1 MRVCGNPVI
10 NYRVMHT
17 DDYARSVALWRECDG
32 LGLRD
37 SDSPAGIARYLARN
51 PGLSFVA
58 EREDRIVGTIM
69 AGHDGRRGY
78 ILHLAVAAGERRGGV
93 ASRLVERCL
102 AALAGEGIDKTH
114 VHVIGDNRVGREFW
128 LARGFHHRGEIELYS
143 FVNGDN
149 PDV

>member
-1 MRVCGNPVI
+1 MQ
-10 NYRVMHT
+10 YRAMHP
-17 DDYARSVALWRECDG
+17 DDFARLARLWRDCDG

-37 SDSPAGIARYLARN
+37 SDSPAGIAKYLARN

-58 EREDRIVGTIM
+58 ERNDRILGTVM

-78 ILHLAVAAGERRGGV
+78 ILHLAVAVGERRRGV

-102 AALAGEGIDKTH
+102 AALSGEGIDKTH
-114 VHVIGDNRVGREFW
+114 VHVIGDNRTGREFW
-128 LARGFHHRGEIELYS
+128 LARGFHHRGEIEMYS

-149 PDV
+149 PNV

>member
-1 MRVCGNPVI
+1 MSEAME
-10 NYRVMHT
+10 YRVMEPGDH
-17 DDYARSVALWRECDG
+17 AHLIALWRECDG

-37 SDSPAGIARYLARN
+37 SDSPAGIAKYLARN

-58 EREDRIVGTIM
+58 ARDARIVGTVM

-78 ILHLAVAAGERRGGV
+78 ILHLAVAAADRRRGV
-93 ASRLVERCL
+93 ASRLLELCL
-102 AALAGEGIDKTH
+102 AALAGEGIEKSH
-114 VHVIGDNRVGREFW
+114 VHVIAGNAAARDFW

>member
-1 MRVCGNPVI
+1 MGVYGELPM
-10 NYRVMHT
+10 NYRVMQA
-17 DDYARSVALWRECDG
+17 DDHPRLIALWRDCDG
-32 LGLRD
+32 LALRD
-37 SDSPAGIARYLARN
+37 SDSPAGIAGYLARN

-58 EREDRIVGTIM
+58 ECDDRIVGTVM

-78 ILHLAVAAGERRGGV
+78 ILHLAVAAAERNRGIG
-93 ASRLVERCL
+93 SRLVELCL
-102 AALAGEGIDKTH
+102 VALLGEGLEKSH
-114 VHVIGDNRVGREFW
+114 VHVLGDNLGARRFW

>member
-1 MRVCGNPVI
+1 MKVCGNPVI

-114 VHVIGDNRVGREFW
+114 VHVIGDNCVGREFW

>member
-1 MRVCGNPVI
+1 MVGAMQ
-10 NYRVMHT
+10 YRVMQP
-17 DDYARSVALWRECDG
+17 DDHARLVALWRDCDG

-37 SDSPAGIARYLARN
+37 SDSPAGIAKYLARN

-58 EREDRIVGTIM
+58 ERGGRILGTIM

-78 ILHLAVAAGERRGGV
+78 ILHLAVAAGERRRGV

-102 AALAGEGIDKTH
+102 AALSGVGIDKTH
-114 VHVIGDNRVGREFW
+114 VHVIGDNRAGRDFW
-128 LARGFHHRGEIELYS
+128 LARGFHHRGEIEMYS